1 MMAGIATGRGEV
13 SPQEVEDHS
22 WLLSKFHTNGKYW
35 FDSKTNKKIDKVKN
49 YRGAAVFEIGR
60 LLSS

>member
-1 MMAGIATGRGEV
+1 MAGIATGQGEV
-13 SPQEVEDHS
+13 SPQEVEGFS
-22 WLLSKFHTNGKYW
+22 WLFSKFYTNGKYW
-35 FDSKTNKKIDKVKN
+35 FDSETNKKVDKVKN